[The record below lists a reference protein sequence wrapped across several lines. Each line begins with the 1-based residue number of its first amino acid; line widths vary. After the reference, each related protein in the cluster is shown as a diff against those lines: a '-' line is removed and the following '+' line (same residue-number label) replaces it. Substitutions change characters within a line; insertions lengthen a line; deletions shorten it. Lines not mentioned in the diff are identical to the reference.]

1 MSWDPGHF
9 ERPSQ
14 TEWRP
19 ADPEPVPHPSP
30 PQRHWLR
37 RLLAPVIA
45 AGLLL
50 WKVIGPLLIAIKSI
64 KFLSTG
70 VTFLVSIAA
79 YATIWGWRFAV
90 GFTVLLFIHEMGH
103 VLQLR
108 REGVPFTAP
117 LFIPFLGAFVGMKQ
131 LPENAYVEAKVGLA
145 GPVIGTLGAA
155 ACFAL
160 AVTIDSDLLRA
171 VSYTGFFLNLINLIP
186 VLPLDGGRAAAAF
199 HPAFWFVGLFV
210 VALLFFLHHNLILL
224 LILLLGGYELYN
236 RWSRRHDP
244 ESRAYHQTTWRQR
257 LTIGAV
263 YIGLVVVLVVGMD
276 ASYIHREL

>member
-1 MSWDPGHF
+1 VSWDPNHF
-9 ERPSQ
+9 DRPTK

-45 AGLLL
+45 GGLLL
-50 WKVIGPLLIAIKSI
+50 WKVAGPLLIALKGI

-131 LPENAYVEAKVGLA
+131 LPKNAFVEAKVGLA
-145 GPVIGTLGAA
+145 GPVIGTLGAG

-160 AVTIDSDLLRA
+160 AVTMDSDLLRA
-171 VSYTGFFLNLINLIP
+171 ISYTGFFLNLLNLIP

-199 HPAFWFVGLFV
+199 HPVFWFVGLFV

-224 LILLLGGYELYN
+224 LILLLGGYELYS
-236 RWSRRHDP
+236 RWSKRNDP
-244 ESRAYHQTTWRQR
+244 ESRAYHQTSWQQR
-257 LTIGAV
+257 VIVGTV
-263 YIGLVVVLVVGMD
+263 YIALIVVLVAGME
-276 ASYIHREL
+276 ASYIKREL

>member
-1 MSWDPGHF
+1 VSWDPGHF
-9 ERPSQ
+9 ERPPQ

-131 LPENAYVEAKVGLA
+131 LPKNAYVEAKVGLA

-160 AVTIDSDLLRA
+160 AVTLDSDLLRA

-263 YIGLVVVLVVGMD
+263 YIGLIVVLVVGMD

>member
-1 MSWDPGHF
+1 VSWDPGHF
-9 ERPSQ
+9 ERPPQ

-131 LPENAYVEAKVGLA
+131 LPKNAYVEAKVGLA

-160 AVTIDSDLLRA
+160 AVTLDSDLLRA

>member
-9 ERPSQ
+9 ERTPQ
-14 TEWRP
+14 AEYRP
-19 ADPEPVPHPSP
+19 ADPQPVPHPSP
-30 PQRHWLR
+30 PPRHWLR
-37 RLLAPVIA
+37 RLLGPVIA
-45 AGLLL
+45 AGLLV
-50 WKVIGPLLIAIKSI
+50 WKVAGPLFVAIKSI

-103 VLQLR
+103 VIQLR
-108 REGVPFTAP
+108 REGVPATAP

-131 LPENAYVEAKVGLA
+131 LPKNAYVEAKVGLA
-145 GPVIGTLGAA
+145 GPVVGTLGAA

-160 AVTIDSDLLRA
+160 AVSMDSDLLRA

-199 HPAFWFVGLFV
+199 HPVFWFIGLFV
-210 VALLFFLHHNLILL
+210 VALLFFLHSNLLLL

-236 RWSRRHDP
+236 RWSRRNDP

-257 LTIGAV
+257 VIVGTV
-263 YIGLVVVLVVGMD
+263 YIALIVVLVVGMD
-276 ASYIHREL
+276 ASYIKREL

>member
-1 MSWDPGHF
+1 VSWDPGHF

>member
-1 MSWDPGHF
+1 MSWDPDHF
-9 ERPSQ
+9 DRSPQQ

-19 ADPEPVPHPSP
+19 AAPAP
-30 PQRHWLR
+30 PPTPPKRHWLR
-37 RLLAPVIA
+37 RMLAPLAA

-50 WKVIGPLLIAIKSI
+50 WKLAGPILAALKGI

-79 YATIWGWRFAV
+79 YATIWGWRFAA

-117 LFIPFLGAFVGMKQ
+117 LFIPFLGAFVGMKE
-131 LPENAYVEAKVGLA
+131 LPKNAYVEAKVGLA
-145 GPVIGTLGAA
+145 GPVIGTLGAF

-160 AVTIDSDLLRA
+160 AVSLDSDLLRA
-171 VSYTGFFLNLINLIP
+171 VSYTGFFLNLLNLIP
-186 VLPLDGGRAAAAF
+186 VLPLDGGRAAAVF
-199 HPAFWFVGLFV
+199 HPAFWFIGLFV
-210 VALLFFLHHNLILL
+210 LALLFFLHHNLLLL

-236 RWSRRHDP
+236 RWTHRNDP
-244 ESRAYHQTTWRQR
+244 RSRAYHQATWHQR
-257 LTIGAV
+257 VIVGATYV
-263 YIGLVVVLVVGMD
+263 GLLVVLVLGME
-276 ASYIHREL
+276 ASYIKREL

>member
-1 MSWDPGHF
+1 VSWDPGHF
-9 ERPSQ
+9 ERPPQ

-131 LPENAYVEAKVGLA
+131 LPKNAYVEAKVGLA

-263 YIGLVVVLVVGMD
+263 YIGLIVVLVVGMD